1 MKLRTRF
8 SGLLVIL
15 CLLAVTATGQSYTIH
30 FIKGTERINHQRL
43 QTANNLEELTTL
55 LSDCRHQLATGK
67 YTVSLTALQSVS
79 KRYDPAAR
87 ELAIRQATFLQ
98 EYLTGSC
105 CLDDPDLFELDVD
118 ARTDLDNRVIVELRK
133 HPAVTDRQPVVS
145 PPSKKGTESLPGQ
158 KAASEQAGAK
168 EAKMVKKVKV
178 TKDTKDPKVKVTK
191 VKDTKAEPV
200 TKTTP
205 KSAQKLA
212 PKSVSAKTTATTVSA
227 TAPANRFLLGSVGL
241 GVKTNALLFA
251 GLLPDGSMYS
261 PVANVAGE
269 VYFMD
274 RFSAQVLFAY
284 AMPYKKGDQYN
295 LFSMTCLEVEP
306 RWWLWGN
313 SRFRGLYAGVYGQ
326 YGTFDVSIK
335 EKLEDNSTGSFYGG
349 GVSVGWLQ
357 PVWRGFYVEAGVQV
371 GYRIDIVDVY
381 EFTPGSPYKKLAT
394 YPLNSFTLQGM
405 NLSVGYRF

>member
-1 MKLRTRF
+1 MKQRTRF

-15 CLLAVTATGQSYTIH
+15 CLLALTATGQSYTIH

-43 QTANNLEELTTL
+43 QTANNLEELITL
-55 LSDCRHQLATGK
+55 LSDCRHQLATGE

-79 KRYDPAAR
+79 RRYDPAAR

-105 CLDDPDLFELDVD
+105 CLDDPDLFNIDVD

-133 HPAVTDRQPVVS
+133 HPAATRRQSAVS
-145 PPSKKGTESLPGQ
+145 PPSKKSTDPLPKQ
-158 KAASEQAGAK
+158 KAVAEQAGTK
-168 EAKMVKKVKV
+168 EVKKVK
-178 TKDTKDPKVKVTK
+178 KVKEK
-191 VKDTKAEPV
+191 KA
-200 TKTTP
+200 
-205 KSAQKLA
+205 
-212 PKSVSAKTTATTVSA
+212 KSVTESATAKV
-227 TAPANRFLLGSVGL
+227 TAPANRFFLGSVGL

-261 PVANVAGE
+261 PVANGAVE

-274 RFSAQVLFAY
+274 RFSAQVSFAY
-284 AMPYKKGDQYN
+284 AMPYNKGDRYN
-295 LFSMTCLEVEP
+295 LFSVTSLEVEP
-306 RWWLWGN
+306 RWWLRGN

-326 YGTFDVSIK
+326 YGNFDVRIK

-349 GVSVGWLQ
+349 GISVGWLQ
-357 PVWRGFYVEAGVQV
+357 PIWQGFYLEAGLQA
-371 GYRIDIVDVY
+371 GYRSDTVDVY
-381 EFTPGSPYKKLAT
+381 EFISGSANKKLAT
-394 YPLNSFTLQGM
+394 YTLNSFTLQGM

>member
-1 MKLRTRF
+1 MKQRTRF
-8 SGLLVIL
+8 AGLLAIL

-55 LSDCRHQLATGK
+55 LSDCRHQLTTGE

-87 ELAIRQATFLQ
+87 ELAMRQATFLQ

-133 HPAVTDRQPVVS
+133 HPVVTDRQPASSS
-145 PPSKKGTESLPGQ
+145 PLKKDTEPLRKQ
-158 KAASEQAGAK
+158 KAATEETGTKEVK
-168 EAKMVKKVKV
+168 EAKAESMAKSAPAKKIV
-178 TKDTKDPKVKVTK
+178 T
-191 VKDTKAEPV
+191 
-200 TKTTP
+200 TTP
-205 KSAQKLA
+205 
-212 PKSVSAKTTATTVSA
+212 T
-227 TAPANRFLLGSVGL
+227 NRFLLGSVGL
-241 GVKTNALLFA
+241 GIKTNALLFA
-251 GLLPDGSMYS
+251 GLLPDGAMYS
-261 PVANVAGE
+261 PVANAAAE

-274 RFSAQVLFAY
+274 RFSAQLSFAY
-284 AMPYKKGDQYN
+284 AMPYNKGDLSN
-295 LFSMTCLEVEP
+295 LFSMTCLVVEP

-326 YGTFDVSIK
+326 YGSFNVRIK

-349 GVSVGWLQ
+349 GISVGWLQ
-357 PVWRGFYVEAGVQV
+357 PIWRGFYAEAGAQA
-371 GYRIDIVDVY
+371 GYRNDTVDVY
-381 EFTPGSPYKKLAT
+381 EFTPGSTNRKLAT
-394 YPLNSFTLQGM
+394 YTLNSFTLQGL

>member
-8 SGLLVIL
+8 SGLLAIL
-15 CLLAVTATGQSYTIH
+15 CLLTLTATGQSYTIH

-133 HPAVTDRQPVVS
+133 HPSVTDRQPVVS

-158 KAASEQAGAK
+158 KAAAEQAGAK

-178 TKDTKDPKVKVTK
+178 TKDTKVKVTK

-205 KSAQKLA
+205 KSAQKSA
-212 PKSVSAKTTATTVSA
+212 PVKTTATTVSA
-227 TAPANRFLLGSVGL
+227 IAPANRFLLGSVGL

-274 RFSAQVLFAY
+274 RFSAQVSFAY
-284 AMPYKKGDQYN
+284 AMPYNKGDQYN
-295 LFSMTCLEVEP
+295 LFSMTCLMVEP

-313 SRFRGLYAGVYGQ
+313 GRFCGLYAGVYGQ
-326 YGTFDVSIK
+326 YGIFDVSIK

-357 PVWRGFYVEAGVQV
+357 PVWRGFYVEAGVQA
-371 GYRIDIVDVY
+371 GYRNDTVDVY
-381 EFTPGSPYKKLAT
+381 EFTPGSPYKRLAT
-394 YPLNSFTLQGM
+394 YTLNSFTLQGM

>member
-8 SGLLVIL
+8 SGLLAIL
-15 CLLAVTATGQSYTIH
+15 CLLTLTATGQSYTIH

-133 HPAVTDRQPVVS
+133 HPSVTDRQSVVS
-145 PPSKKGTESLPGQ
+145 PPSKKGTESFPEQ
-158 KAASEQAGAK
+158 KDAAEQAGAK

-178 TKDTKDPKVKVTK
+178 MKDTKVKVTK
-191 VKDTKAEPV
+191 VKDPKAEPV

-205 KSAQKLA
+205 KSVQKSA
-212 PKSVSAKTTATTVSA
+212 PVKTTATTVSA
-227 TAPANRFLLGSVGL
+227 IAPANRFLLGSVGL

-274 RFSAQVLFAY
+274 RFSAQVSFAY
-284 AMPYKKGDQYN
+284 AMPYNKGDQYN
-295 LFSMTCLEVEP
+295 LFSMTSLVVEP

-326 YGTFDVSIK
+326 YGSFDVSIK

-357 PVWRGFYVEAGVQV
+357 PVWRGFYVEAGVQAV
-371 GYRIDIVDVY
+371 YRNDTVDVY
-381 EFTPGSPYKKLAT
+381 EFTPGSPYKRLAT
-394 YPLNSFTLQGM
+394 YTLNSFTLQGL

>member
-158 KAASEQAGAK
+158 KATSEQAGAK

-178 TKDTKDPKVKVTK
+178 T
-191 VKDTKAEPV
+191 
-200 TKTTP
+200 
-205 KSAQKLA
+205 
-212 PKSVSAKTTATTVSA
+212 
-227 TAPANRFLLGSVGL
+227 
-241 GVKTNALLFA
+241 
-251 GLLPDGSMYS
+251 
-261 PVANVAGE
+261 
-269 VYFMD
+269 
-274 RFSAQVLFAY
+274 
-284 AMPYKKGDQYN
+284 
-295 LFSMTCLEVEP
+295 
-306 RWWLWGN
+306 
-313 SRFRGLYAGVYGQ
+313 
-326 YGTFDVSIK
+326 
-335 EKLEDNSTGSFYGG
+335 
-349 GVSVGWLQ
+349 
-357 PVWRGFYVEAGVQV
+357 
-371 GYRIDIVDVY
+371 
-381 EFTPGSPYKKLAT
+381 
-394 YPLNSFTLQGM
+394 
-405 NLSVGYRF
+405 

>member
-1 MKLRTRF
+1 MKQRTRF

-15 CLLAVTATGQSYTIH
+15 CLLALTATGQSYTIH

-43 QTANNLEELTTL
+43 QTANNLEELITL
-55 LSDCRHQLATGK
+55 LSDCRHQLATGE

-79 KRYDPAAR
+79 RRYDPAAR

-105 CLDDPDLFELDVD
+105 CLDDPDLFKIDVD

-133 HPAVTDRQPVVS
+133 RRTITRRQPAAS
-145 PPSKKGTESLPGQ
+145 SPSKKGTEQPGKQ
-158 KAASEQAGAK
+158 RTGTEQAGTK
-168 EAKMVKKVKV
+168 VVKK
-178 TKDTKDPKVKVTK
+178 
-191 VKDTKAEPV
+191 TKAKSTSESTV
-200 TKTTP
+200 TKTTVA
-205 KSAQKLA
+205 S
-212 PKSVSAKTTATTVSA
+212 TM
-227 TAPANRFLLGSVGL
+227 PANRFLLGSVGI

-261 PVANVAGE
+261 PVANGAVE

-274 RFSAQVLFAY
+274 RFSAQVSFAC
-284 AMPYKKGDQYN
+284 AMPYNKGDKYN
-295 LFSMTCLEVEP
+295 LFGMVNLEVEP

-313 SRFRGLYAGVYGQ
+313 SRFNGLYAGVYGQ
-326 YGTFDVSIK
+326 YGDFDVSIK

-349 GVSVGWLQ
+349 GISVGWLQ
-357 PVWRGFYVEAGVQV
+357 PLWRGLYVEAGVQA
-371 GYRIDIVDVY
+371 GYRNDTVDVY
-381 EFTPGSPYKKLAT
+381 EFTPGKPYKRLGT
-394 YPLNSFTLQGM
+394 YTLNSFTLQGI